1 MLPLSILVWHVR
13 EKCIVLLLQ
22 VFTINIKLVQ
32 ILDYCLRLYILS
44 LEKKERVS
52 FLYIQ
57 LWVPPLSHSKSDYKL
72 SPLPFALAWFPVTLV
87 WLAHW
92 TMIVENIEKVFK
104 QTAWSWKSN
113 FLFTLLSVC
122 PCVLQFYCNFY
133 IYLQIINIL
142 SFQS

>member
-1 MLPLSILVWHVR
+1 MLALPILVWHVR

-44 LEKKERVS
+44 LEKKKERVS

-57 LWVPPLSHSKSDYKL
+57 LWVTPLSHSKSDHKL
-72 SPLPFALAWFPVTLV
+72 SSLPFALACFPVTLV

-122 PCVLQFYCNFY
+122 PCALKFYCNFY
-133 IYLQIINIL
+133 IYL
-142 SFQS
+142 

>member
-1 MLPLSILVWHVR
+1 MLALSILVWHVR

-44 LEKKERVS
+44 LEKKGKSLIFIHSVMSHPIKS
-52 FLYIQ
+52 FKVWPQ
-57 LWVPPLSHSKSDYKL
+57 TVDN
-72 SPLPFALAWFPVTLV
+72 PFARGWFPVTLV

-122 PCVLQFYCNFY
+122 PCALQFYCNFY
-133 IYLQIINIL
+133 IY
-142 SFQS
+142 F